1 MVVYEVQPP
10 QGTQWFGDK
19 AEVDAMVEKLWEGD
33 YELDASFGTSQVTE
47 VTNPVTVLYTSAPS
61 DNGDDNLLLVIAAFA
76 SALVVLVGVAV
87 TTVLYYRRR
96 ALRRSFN
103 NRAAAAV
110 NEVESLDG
118 HETRALYA
126 VRPTHVQHSRAP
138 PCCVAPYTPSSLA
151 WCALRTL
158 GHLFKARLRQL
169 EMDMGGH
176 GGGIGGIAVAHSQQ
190 QQEPRCRQGA
200 PNTRALRRGGRSHLA
215 EARG

>member
-1 MVVYEVQPP
+1 VRWGSETCDCVFVLRVTQLVQVDIADFRDVLFIENMADALGKSVDYSQIVILSKTAGSTVVVYEVQPP

-126 VRPTHVQHSRAP
+126 SPTASSSRSPAAAKVHP
-138 PCCVAPYTPSSLA
+138 TPE
-151 WCALRTL
+151 RYDE
-158 GHLFKARLRQL
+158 GDDR
-169 EMDMGGH
+169 
-176 GGGIGGIAVAHSQQ
+176 I
-190 QQEPRCRQGA
+190 
-200 PNTRALRRGGRSHLA
+200 
-215 EARG
+215 